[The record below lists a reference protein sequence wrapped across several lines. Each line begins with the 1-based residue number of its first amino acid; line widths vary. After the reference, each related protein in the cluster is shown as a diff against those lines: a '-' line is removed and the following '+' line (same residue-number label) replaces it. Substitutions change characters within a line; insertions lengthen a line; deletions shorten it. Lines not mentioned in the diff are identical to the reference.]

1 MFQIMITRAPTID
14 QRDMDFVYGEEETF
28 QLAELSSRKEGREEE
43 MEEERMEER
52 QKLRSSNKSLSEE
65 DNQVSPSYRID
76 LNIWEGSISLLVS
89 KSVIF

>member
-43 MEEERMEER
+43 REEER

-76 LNIWEGSISLLVS
+76 LNI
-89 KSVIF
+89 